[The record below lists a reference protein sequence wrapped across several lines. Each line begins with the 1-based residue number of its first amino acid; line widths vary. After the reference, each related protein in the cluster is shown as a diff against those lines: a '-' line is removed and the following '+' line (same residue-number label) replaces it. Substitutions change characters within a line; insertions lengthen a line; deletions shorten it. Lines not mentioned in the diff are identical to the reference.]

1 MLHINE
7 NIAITQKY
15 IRISFIR
22 SRGPGGQNV
31 NKVNTRAQ
39 LIFDLSGCPEL
50 PALAKK
56 RLAHI
61 AGRRLTS
68 RGQIIIESDRF
79 REQNRNRLEALSR
92 LKALIR
98 QSLVKPK
105 PRIPTRPTKA
115 SKQRRLRDKQHRS
128 HNKSL
133 RKNVSSD
140 DI

>member
-1 MLHINE
+1 MLYINE
-7 NIAITQKY
+7 KTVISQKY

-39 LIFDLSGCPEL
+39 LTFNLAECPEL
-50 PALAKK
+50 PSQAKK
-56 RLAHI
+56 RLAQI

-68 RGQIIIESDRF
+68 RGQIIIESDRY
-79 REQNRNRLEALSR
+79 REQNRNRLETLSR
-92 LKALIR
+92 LRSLIR
-98 QSLVKPK
+98 QSFVKPK

-115 SKQRRLRDKQHRS
+115 SKQRHLRDKQHRS
-128 HNKSL
+128 RNKSL

-140 DI
+140 EL